1 MEEAGAGGE
10 EDGSRGE
17 GRGQSIGCTVTRQA
31 FAPCVAIVAAEALAA
46 ALRDCDSMAAC
57 LPHLTRLVSAL
68 QATDAEL
75 GVDLQEHFALCF
87 DGGGPYVAPATAPPA
102 PVLPRGDQF
111 PHRCGA
117 ASCTPSSGS
126 EAYRRC
132 PIASLRR
139 TTESSCARPSTLLSG
154 LSARPRLQRR
164 GTGSPSPLLA
174 MHAQMSGCGSTEG
187 RRMSTSSG
195 IEAVTRKTSCRR

>member
-87 DGGGPYVAPATAPPA
+87 DGGGPYVAP
-102 PVLPRGDQF
+102 GDSASS
-111 PHRCGA
+111 PGA
-117 ASCTPSSGS
+117 AEG
-126 EAYRRC
+126 R
-132 PIASLRR
+132 SLSAQVWSRQLHALQWER
-139 TTESSCARPSTLLSG
+139 GVSTL
-154 LSARPRLQRR
+154 PHCF
-164 GTGSPSPLLA
+164 P
-174 MHAQMSGCGSTEG
+174 
-187 RRMSTSSG
+187 
-195 IEAVTRKTSCRR
+195 